1 MVGLDRVELSTKW
14 LWAACSDRWA
24 TAPIEVIIAYFSE
37 LSYNRQNVML
47 KINIKKIIY
56 HIRHKYVTLN
66 NMVIVVAF
74 VIAAGWV
81 WGSLGMMQRN
91 YSLQKDVD
99 LKKRQLQLTQLQKD
113 TMALEKNFYQTAEY
127 QELAIRST
135 LGLVRPGEKALV
147 LPANSQAAK
156 NEDAVK
162 TTAQTSAAV
171 QPSNLEQWVNFLFG
185 GYSKSISNR

>member
-1 MVGLDRVELSTKW
+1 
-14 LWAACSDRWA
+14 
-24 TAPIEVIIAYFSE
+24 
-37 LSYNRQNVML
+37 ML
-47 KINIKKIIY
+47 KINIKKTIY

-66 NMVIVVAF
+66 SMVIVVAF

-99 LKKRQLQLTQLQKD
+99 LKMRQLQLTQLQKD

-127 QELAIRST
+127 QELAIRSS

-156 NEDAVK
+156 NEDAVR
-162 TTAQTSAAV
+162 TTAQTSATL